1 MCYSSFCEKIGI
13 GYKNIPWFAP
23 LEDEEIGTRFLD
35 MTEKNQDLPI
45 TQWDLQSRIALR
57 WELLVTRHGVPLGG
71 DVIILVPERPEPW
84 PHIRHNAKFKSA
96 LNSIPLYDP
105 SPLSPVLYIQKKGYR
120 LAKDPSWFCEGGPKG
135 FFFFRKKTP
144 PYPKLI
150 IKIIISS
157 SNTKFLMISK
167 DLTNKK
173 RGTLKN
179 PEKKETRKM
188 KKRTKS

>member
-1 MCYSSFCEKIGI
+1 MKRLVQDFLTWQKKARTYPLPSEIFNRSSH
-13 GYKNIPWFAP
+13 Y
-23 LEDEEIGTRFLD
+23 
-35 MTEKNQDLPI
+35 DL
-45 TQWDLQSRIALR
+45 LLR

-188 KKRTKS
+188 KKRTKSLLKRWKPYIYMRWWFFFF

>member
-71 DVIILVPERPEPW
+71 DVIILVPERPELNPD
-84 PHIRHNAKFKSA
+84 HISA
-96 LNSIPLYDP
+96 ITLYDP
-105 SPLSPVLYIQKKGYR
+105 SPLSPVLYIENKGYR

-144 PYPKLI
+144 PSPKLI